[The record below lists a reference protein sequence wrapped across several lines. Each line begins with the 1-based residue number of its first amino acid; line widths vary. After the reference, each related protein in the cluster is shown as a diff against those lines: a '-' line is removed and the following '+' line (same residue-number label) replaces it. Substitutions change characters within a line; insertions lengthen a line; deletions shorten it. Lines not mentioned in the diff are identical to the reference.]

1 MLIRSLPKTSLIYIH
16 TFLFSCNNTV
26 NYFVNFYRSVEQHRL
41 PHRRIQRS
49 RDSWIVKLLTSDFG
63 HTSKRERHCSEEGSY
78 CLVIY
83 IYRGSDY
90 KQNTIAANKVAV
102 ACCVANIR
110 KLCFVFL
117 TPIQPPC
124 LWSYPGALYFKGIL
138 PKNYSKQWKKPH
150 RNRTI
155 NETIT

>member
-1 MLIRSLPKTSLIYIH
+1 MLIRSLPKTSHIYIH

-26 NYFVNFYRSVEQHRL
+26 NYFVNFYRSMEQHRL

-49 RDSWIVKLLTSDFG
+49 RDSWIVKLPTSDFG
-63 HTSKRERHCSEEGSY
+63 HTSKRERHCSKEGSY

-110 KLCFVFL
+110 KLFRIFDSYSTPLPMVISWCF
-117 TPIQPPC
+117 
-124 LWSYPGALYFKGIL
+124 IL
-138 PKNYSKQWKKPH
+138 
-150 RNRTI
+150 
-155 NETIT
+155 